1 MKDKILLKLNLFKT
15 LLDTEQDKLS
25 DDDSSLLYL
34 LSQDKEVRNY
44 IKEHLIVAP
53 VNLKEDKDA

>member
-34 LSQDKEVRNY
+34 LAQDKEVRDY
-44 IKEHLIVAP
+44 IKENLIVTP
-53 VNLKEDKDA
+53 IDLNLKDK